1 MREISHSYFNNA
13 SDFFISKLQPFHN
26 LSVFIE
32 VILFSEVSFIWVS
45 RVETSE
51 TRFKSAINSQ
61 KQ

>member
-32 VILFSEVSFIWVS
+32 VILF
-45 RVETSE
+45 
-51 TRFKSAINSQ
+51 Q
-61 KQ
+61 KCLLFGFLELKLARHDSNQQ

>member
-32 VILFSEVSFIWVS
+32 VVRTFQKCLLFGFRELKLAKPDS
-45 RVETSE
+45 
-51 TRFKSAINSQ
+51 NQ
-61 KQ
+61 Q